1 MWWSN
6 VIKSSHFPSLV
17 GGWAYPSEKYESNLG
32 SFPIYGKIKNVPNHQ
47 RNPISIPLSYSN
59 WTTVAHP
66 FSSRQGVV
74 ANVTVPHLQHLTLPG
89 TSGVWNTLK
98 KNGIFKVF
106 FLGNGM
112 LMGNDYGMFMG
123 YNIPMVW
130 VMIIILI
137 VIA

>member
-1 MWWSN
+1 M
-6 VIKSSHFPSLV
+6 
-17 GGWAYPSEKYESNLG
+17 
-32 SFPIYGKIKNVPNHQ
+32 
-47 RNPISIPLSYSN
+47 
-59 WTTVAHP
+59 AHP

-98 KNGIFKVF
+98 KMGIFKVF